1 VNTDTHAEGRF
12 EDRLLTAILD
22 DFDHLVGAAD
32 GVRPARH
39 RRAVTTVAA
48 GAVAAAAVVTAGTVA
63 VTGAVGPGLPHRN
76 TAAGAVAHGPA
87 SPGVQTAA
95 YVVNH
100 MRSALDANTAVVNI
114 IDHAPDSAT
123 GKPVVDE
130 SWSSSHS
137 DTYRIED
144 LNRAGQPVTGYLVTI
159 TAHRT
164 VSIVINYR
172 ARTWTRTVYPFGSA
186 SSARS
191 PAPRGGTPLQMA
203 AQLRA
208 EVRAGRVT
216 LAGRDTV
223 DGQRAIHLTQRSAQ
237 GLLSMWVSPSTYL
250 PIRTIGTAPG
260 VSPDSPKAIRDDY
273 RWLPATPA
281 NLRLLT
287 AAAAIPAGFT
297 QTGGAHGR

>member
-1 VNTDTHAEGRF
+1 MNTDTRTEGRF
-12 EDRLLTAILD
+12 EDRLLAAILD
-22 DFDHLVGAAD
+22 DFDHLARAAD

-39 RRAVTTVAA
+39 RRVLIM
-48 GAVAAAAVVTAGTVA
+48 GAAAAVIATAVIAGTAA
-63 VTGAVGPGLPHRN
+63 VTGAVGPGAPHRN
-76 TAAGAVAHGPA
+76 TATRAVVQGPA

-95 YVVNH
+95 YVVDH
-100 MRSALDANTAVVNI
+100 MRSALNANTAVVNI
-114 IDHAPDSAT
+114 IDHAPDSTT
-123 GKPVVDE
+123 GKPVVSE
-130 SWSSSHS
+130 SWSTSRSG
-137 DTYRIED
+137 TYRIED
-144 LNRAGQPVTGYLVTI
+144 LNRAGQPVTGYLVTV

-186 SSARS
+186 SSARG
-191 PAPRGGTPLQMA
+191 PAARGGTPRQMA
-203 AQLRA
+203 AQLRT
-208 EVRAGRVT
+208 EVRAGQVT
-216 LAGRDTV
+216 LAGRGTV

-260 VSPDSPKAIRDDY
+260 MSPDSPGAIRDDY

-287 AAAAIPAGFT
+287 AGAAIPAGFT
-297 QTGGAHGR
+297 QAGGARGR